1 MEIVCADEGKAKLTQ
16 SKYLSDMGVLPGA
29 VQSGSIVLDRNKRII
44 NMEPLNGHS
53 PQSVSPMES
62 RSQDGSWAARRVQ
75 VIQLASEFSH
85 AWYDANAV
93 WIGAGRQPDTR
104 ETLWLCFGLLDGD
117 ASDVALANLL
127 LADLQQTPHHSTR
140 SPEEALATFDIFTT
154 NHSVQMLVLYA
165 DKLAPGV
172 RRKLEVWARDAL
184 GDYPG
189 DRQSDYQ
196 FHGANDNM
204 PAKATM
210 GLILGG
216 EYFGDAAA
224 VEHGLWNLRQLRDL
238 LTRRGLLSE
247 YTSPTYTPL
256 SIINLTEVAEHA
268 RHPEARE
275 LAARCVERI
284 WADALGHYHAP
295 TGMMGGPY
303 ARAYAADS
311 AGHLNAMGILLWG
324 VFGDEVFPHPTEE
337 LRRAPVRLLHHY
349 STPSQ
354 VSLLA
359 WLTSVAVT
367 PPPALI
373 GWMRQRKY
381 PFHLCASAERG
392 GDGAGEVLTT
402 HYQEEEF
409 AIGTAEGETWTA
421 LQSEAFFLQ
430 YALRQPVEGVE
441 DRRTVFA
448 RYLINDQEPLDDQHL
463 LKPHGC
469 IHTVQ
474 SGRTVLALARP
485 VLELEGQ
492 PISALK
498 FSVILTTHFGP
509 VGSVELRDG
518 HVFIQDGPVFLAL
531 RPLNMTDW
539 GRQDAVRMEPVEH
552 YQVLSLYNYEGEQ
565 RAFTGK
571 ELGRT
576 LNGFVAV
583 VGLAREESYEEF
595 CRRIIAAELLDY
607 WHLGM
612 RTTRYRLGDLTL
624 GLSYAVEA
632 DRVRYATIN
641 AHPVERPIWKADGL
655 PADRLPFLGGKP
667 ATNSLELP
675 YEHLR
680 VVWDPAA
687 PWQIASQG
695 SRKTNL

>member
-1 MEIVCADEGKAKLTQ
+1 M
-16 SKYLSDMGVLPGA
+16 
-29 VQSGSIVLDRNKRII
+29 
-44 NMEPLNGHS
+44 
-53 PQSVSPMES
+53 QSVSPVNS
-62 RSQDGSWAARRVQ
+62 RSQDGSFAERRAE
-75 VIQLASEFSH
+75 VIRLVSEFSH
-85 AWYDANAV
+85 AWYDADAV
-93 WIGAGRQPDTR
+93 WIGAERQPDTR

-127 LADLQQTPHHSTR
+127 LADLEQIPHHPTR
-140 SPEEALATFDIFTT
+140 SQEEESATFDIFTT
-154 NHSVQMLVLYA
+154 NHTVQMLVLHA
-165 DKLAPGV
+165 AKLAPGV
-172 RRKLEVWARDAL
+172 RRKLEGWAREAQ

-216 EYFGDAAA
+216 EYFGDADA

-268 RHPEARE
+268 RHPEALE

-295 TGMMGGPY
+295 TGMMAGPY

-311 AGHLNAMGILLWG
+311 TGHLNAMGILLWG
-324 VFGDEVFPHPTEE
+324 VFGDEVFPHPIEE
-337 LRRAPVRLLHHY
+337 LRRARVRLLHHH
-349 STPSQ
+349 SVPSQ

-359 WLTSVAVT
+359 WLTSVAVA
-367 PPPALI
+367 PPALI
-373 GWMRQRKY
+373 EWMRQRKY

-402 HYQEEEF
+402 LYQEAEF
-409 AIGTAEGETWTA
+409 AIGTAEGEIWTM

-430 YALRQPVEGVE
+430 YAIRQPVEGVE
-441 DRRTVFA
+441 DRRTVYA
-448 RYLINDQEPLDDQHL
+448 RYLINDQKPLDEEGL

-469 IHTVQ
+469 VHTVQ

-498 FSVILTTHFGP
+498 FSVILPTHFGP
-509 VGSVELRDG
+509 VGRVELRDG
-518 HVFIQDGPVFLAL
+518 HVFIQDGPVLLAL
-531 RPLNMTDW
+531 RPLNATDW
-539 GRQDAVRMEPVEH
+539 GRQDAVRLEPVEH
-552 YQVLSLYNYEGEQ
+552 YQVISFYNYEGEL

-595 CRRIIAAELLDY
+595 CRRIAAAELLDY
-607 WHLGM
+607 SHLGM
-612 RTTRYRLGDLTL
+612 RTTRYRVGDLTL

-641 AHPVERPIWKADGL
+641 GHPAERPIWKADGL
-655 PADRLPFLGGKP
+655 PAERLPFLGGMP

-680 VVWDPAA
+680 VIWAPNA
-687 PWQIASQG
+687 PWQIATRG
-695 SRKTNL
+695 NRNCV

>member
-1 MEIVCADEGKAKLTQ
+1 MKEARFPNPEQDLYLNSLGAL
-16 SKYLSDMGVLPGA
+16 KY
-29 VQSGSIVLDRNKRII
+29 
-44 NMEPLNGHS
+44 NGTAFEV
-53 PQSVSPMES
+53 PEVSPMNS
-62 RSQDGSWAARRVQ
+62 RSLSSAARRAG

-85 AWYDANAV
+85 VWYDADGG
-93 WIGAGRQPDTR
+93 WIGSGHKPDTR
-104 ETLWLCFGLLDGD
+104 ETLWLCFGLLDGE
-117 ASDVALANLL
+117 ARDVALANAILT
-127 LADLQQTPHHSTR
+127 QTDQMPHHSTR
-140 SPEEALATFDIFTT
+140 SPEEALATFDIFVS
-154 NHSVQMLVLYA
+154 NHSVQMLVMHA
-165 DKLAPGV
+165 DKLTPEA
-172 RRKLEVWARDAL
+172 RRRIEGWARDAL

-224 VEHGLWNLRQLRDL
+224 VEQGLWNLRQLRDL

-256 SIINLTEVAEHA
+256 SIINLTEVAQHA
-268 RHPEARE
+268 HHPEARE
-275 LAARCVERI
+275 LAAQCVERI

-295 TGMMGGPY
+295 TGMMAGPY
-303 ARAYAADS
+303 SRAYAPDS
-311 AGHLNAMGILLWG
+311 TGHLNSMGILLWG
-324 VFGDEVFPHPTEE
+324 VLGDEVFPHPTEE
-337 LRRAPVRLLHHY
+337 LRREPVRLLQHHY
-349 STPSQ
+349 TRSSQ
-354 VSLLA
+354 LPLLA
-359 WLTSVAVT
+359 WLTAVDVT
-367 PPPALI
+367 PPLALI
-373 GWMRQRKY
+373 DWMRQRKY
-381 PFHLCASAERG
+381 PFHFYASAERG

-402 HYQEEEF
+402 HYQEAEF
-409 AIGTAEGETWTA
+409 AMGTAEGESWTT

-430 YALRQPVEGVE
+430 YALRQTVQGVE
-441 DRRTVFA
+441 DRRTVYT
-448 RYLINDQEPLDDQHL
+448 RCLINDQKPLDEEGL

-474 SGRTVLALARP
+474 SGRTVLVLGRP
-485 VLELEGQ
+485 VLTLEGQ

-498 FSVILTTHFGP
+498 FSILLPTHFGRP
-509 VGSVELRDG
+509 VEHIEVRDG

-531 RPLNMTDW
+531 RPLNATDW
-539 GRQDAVRMEPVEH
+539 GRKDAVRVEPVEH
-552 YQVLSLYNYEGEQ
+552 YQVLSFYNYEGEQ

-583 VGLAREESYEEF
+583 VGLAREEKFEEF
-595 CRRIIAAELLDY
+595 CGRIAAAELLDY
-607 WHLGM
+607 WHFGM

-624 GLSYAVEA
+624 GFSYAVEA

-641 AHPVERPIWKADGL
+641 GHPVERPIWKADGL
-655 PADRLPFLGGKP
+655 PADRLPFLSGKP

-680 VVWDPAA
+680 VIWDPPA

-695 SRKTNL
+695 NKNCA